1 MPVYQKKLMDNFCF
15 IIQNDFHKYCARH
28 NIQKNNETFL
38 TFLFDLH
45 LLNEAK
51 IRKYTIL
58 EAYEELNTS
67 PNFQKTKAV
76 GLLAERFN
84 ITSRSVW
91 LSLIHISEPTR
102 PY

>member
-1 MPVYQKKLMDNFCF
+1 MPVYQKKLMDNFF
-15 IIQNDFHKYCARH
+15 SIIQNDFKSYCERH
-28 NIQKNNETFL
+28 NIQEDNETFL

-51 IRKYTIL
+51 IRRYTVL

-67 PNFQKTKAV
+67 PNFKKTRAV

-91 LSLIHISEPTR
+91 NLIKDTK
-102 PY
+102 